1 MEKRELFE
9 EEVYENTLD
18 SVAGFLSGIRNAGNE
33 VRVEIERNDAK
44 DEGEYWSELK
54 LYIFEENDN
63 IIDMIEK
70 RLYADGERITT
81 LEEVENFVRKEMKER
96 Y

>member
-18 SVAGFLSGIRNAGNE
+18 QVAGFLSGIRNAGNE
-33 VRVEIERNDAK
+33 VRVEIERNDVK

-70 RLYADGERITT
+70 RLYENGERITT